1 MSLGAVDAIG
11 DAHGC
16 TTGAFARAATVH
28 GAVDARFRVRDNFMH
43 SRARSNGA
51 FARARADASASRA
64 RGVSNRILRAALSRA
79 GGIHAFARVIIQR
92 WR

>member
-51 FARARADASASRA
+51 CSRA
-64 RGVSNRILRAALSRA
+64 RGRIGVARTRGVESYLTRGTVAR
-79 GGIHAFARVIIQR
+79 GIHAFARVIIQR